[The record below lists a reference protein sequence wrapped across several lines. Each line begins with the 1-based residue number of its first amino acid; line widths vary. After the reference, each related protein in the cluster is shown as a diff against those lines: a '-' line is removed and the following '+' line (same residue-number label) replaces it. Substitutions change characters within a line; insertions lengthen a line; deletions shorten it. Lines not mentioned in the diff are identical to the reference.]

1 MNVRFA
7 AAMGAY
13 AILALLGAFLLTGK
27 MRAAVW
33 IFLGGLAAKT
43 LIVMAQ
49 RRHDE

>member
-7 AAMGAY
+7 TAMGAY
-13 AILALLGAFLLTGK
+13 AILALLGAILLTGK